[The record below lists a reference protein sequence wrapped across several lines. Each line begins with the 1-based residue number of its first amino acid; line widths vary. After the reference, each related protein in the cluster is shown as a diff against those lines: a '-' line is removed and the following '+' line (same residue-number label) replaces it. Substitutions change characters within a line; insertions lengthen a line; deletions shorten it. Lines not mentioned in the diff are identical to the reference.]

1 MGGAGLG
8 NAQQHGRDFTASQ
21 IGPSLSIS
29 FPPAQRV
36 KRAVRLTFLTTAT
49 RTPAL
54 FPFSL
59 HRTAAVFL
67 GQRKLDFFF
76 HREAFSAVNFRRSL
90 FGFLRLSVPEA
101 IHERSSVLQSPSR
114 SYARATRGNA
124 CIVAIYKAR

>member
-8 NAQQHGRDFTASQ
+8 NAQQHGRDFMASQ
-21 IGPSLSIS
+21 VGFSLSIS

-36 KRAVRLTFLTTAT
+36 KWAVRLTFLTTAT

-67 GQRKLDFFF
+67 GQRKFDFFV
-76 HREAFSAVNFRRSL
+76 HREIIPDGRIQSFASANIDVRQL
-90 FGFLRLSVPEA
+90 
-101 IHERSSVLQSPSR
+101 ERN
-114 SYARATRGNA
+114 G
-124 CIVAIYKAR
+124 IID